1 MNRHLHISGIVRHLF
16 ILLTGMATLH
26 AQNTPDPMIENLL
39 KSMTVEEKAGQLNLM
54 TGTMDVTGTKA
65 SQGMEA
71 KIQAGECGGVFNVFT
86 PGATRQLQEIAM
98 RSRLKIPLL
107 FGYDVI
113 HGHRTIFPIPLG
125 LSCSWNMELI
135 RQTAHVAG
143 KEAAADGL
151 HWTYSPMVDISHD
164 ARWGRVAEG
173 AGEDPWLGSEVARA
187 MVEGYQGKDLTAVD
201 SVAACVKHFAL
212 YGAVTAGR
220 DYNTVDMSRRSMEET
235 YFPPYRAAVD
245 AGARTVMTSFNDIDG
260 VPATANRWL
269 IKDILRQEWGFKGL
283 VVTDYSAIE
292 EMIQHSTTE
301 DGPQAAE
308 QALTAGVDM
317 DMVSELYLKHLPALL
332 ASGRISAQDLDDAV
346 RRVLMLKRDLGL
358 FRDPYARSN
367 EERAKQEI
375 FTPAHRDLAR
385 QAAREAIVLLKNENA
400 ALPLKKGPG
409 TVALIGPLSA
419 SKRDMLGCW
428 AAAGNDN
435 LAASP
440 LDGVLQT
447 LGKNVTVLHARGS
460 DVDDSEHVRLGGS
473 FFPQLDP
480 RGSEEMLVEA
490 EKIAAKADTVI
501 LVLGESWE
509 MNGEAASRA
518 DIRLPDC
525 QRALA
530 SRMLATGKKCILVV
544 MSGRPLDLTW
554 ESARFPAIIEAWA
567 LGTEGGHALA
577 DVLYGDFP
585 PVGKL
590 TMSFPRAVGQLP
602 MTYRAKNTG
611 RPANDK
617 IRYTSKYIDVPNEP
631 LYPFGHGLTYGTFD
645 YGPVTVDATRM
656 GPGGYVTVAAEITN
670 TSAIAATETLQLYLR
685 DIVGFVTRPLKELRG
700 YQRVTLQPGEKKIVR
715 FTITDPLL
723 SYPGPD
729 FTPVIEPGEFEAMV
743 GPNSAQLKG
752 VKFTWVK

>member
-1 MNRHLHISGIVRHLF
+1 
-16 ILLTGMATLH
+16 MAMLH
-26 AQNTPDPMIENLL
+26 AQDTPDPMIENLL
-39 KSMTVEEKAGQLNLM
+39 HSMTVQEKAGQLNLM
-54 TGTMDVTGTKA
+54 TGSMDVTGSKA
-65 SQGMEA
+65 SEGMEA
-71 KIQAGECGGVFNVFT
+71 KVRAGECGGVFNVFT
-86 PGATRQLQEIAM
+86 PEATRQLQEIAM
-98 RSRLKIPLL
+98 KSRLKIPLL

-125 LSCSWNMELI
+125 LSSSWNTELI
-135 RQTAHVAG
+135 QKTAHVAAT
-143 KEAAADGL
+143 EAAADGL

-173 AGEDPWLGSEVARA
+173 AGEDPWLGSQIARS
-187 MVEGYQGKDLTAVD
+187 MVEGYQGKDLSAVD

-235 YFPPYRAAVD
+235 YFPPYRAAVN

-260 VPATANRWL
+260 VPATGNRWL
-269 IKDILRQEWGFKGL
+269 LTDILRNEWGFKGL

-292 EMIQHSTTE
+292 EMIQHSTTA
-301 DGPQAAE
+301 DGEQAAQ
-308 QALTAGVDM
+308 QALHAGVDM
-317 DMVSELYLKHLPALL
+317 DMVSELFLKYLPDLL
-332 ASGRISAQDLDDAV
+332 ATGRVTEEELDHAV
-346 RRVLMLKRDLGL
+346 RRVLILKRDLGL
-358 FRDPYARSN
+358 FRDPFSRSD
-367 EERAKQEI
+367 EARAKKEL
-375 FTPAHRDLAR
+375 FSDAHRALAL
-385 QAAREAIVLLKNENA
+385 QAARESIVLLKNDGA
-400 ALPLKKGPG
+400 TLPLKKSPG
-409 TVALIGPLSA
+409 TIALIGPLAA

-440 LDGVLQT
+440 LDGVLRS
-447 LGKNVTVLHARGS
+447 LGDGASVLHARGS

-490 EKIAAKADTVI
+490 DKIAAKADTIV

-554 ESARFPAIIEAWA
+554 ESARFPAIVEAWA
-567 LGTEGGHALA
+567 LGTEGGYALA
-577 DVLYGDFP
+577 DVLFGDFA

-631 LYPFGHGLTYGTFD
+631 LYPFGHGLTYGSFE
-645 YGPVTVDATRM
+645 YGAVNVDSPTMQPGGKVTVS
-656 GPGGYVTVAAEITN
+656 AEIKN
-670 TSAIAATETLQLYLR
+670 TSDKAATETLQLYLR
-685 DIVGFVTRPLKELRG
+685 DVVSFVTRPLKELRG
-700 YQRVTLQPGEKKIVR
+700 YQRVTLQPGEEKNVR
-715 FTITDPLL
+715 FAIDDSLL
-723 SYPGPD
+723 SFPGPD
-729 FTPVIEPGEFEAMV
+729 FNPMVEPGEFEAMV
-743 GPNSAQLKG
+743 GPNSAQVKG
-752 VKFTWVK
+752 VKFNRLK